1 MTTGHKACFNCK
13 FGRMV
18 YTGLPR
24 YNIPYVCQPE
34 NTAGGG
40 VYLITD
46 EIKEAFC
53 LFGCSKFIA
62 KEEKV

>member
-18 YTGLPR
+18 YTGLDR
-24 YNIPYVCQPE
+24 HNIPYVCQQE
-34 NTAGGG
+34 NSPGNG
-40 VYLITD
+40 VHLITE

-53 LFGCSKFIA
+53 LFGCAKFER
-62 KEEKV
+62 KEE

>member
-34 NTAGGG
+34 NQPGGG